1 MTIATENQTPRIW
14 NHNKHSYSLLSDQDR
29 KDYHEDFEP
38 IVVQCF
44 SNKNKYHVFKRVDGI
59 LYYLQCGIR
68 TQEKC
73 NQLER
78 ELREL
83 GRWTKRRKLYNRPY
97 TELRS
102 RLIDREDGRGVTY
115 WSACTKR
122 NNETGELTE
131 GHGWLCNLFFYLD
144 KRRKEMDA
152 FYDFHIDDLDRGE
165 LHDTI
170 RYRKKVEARG
180 FNGRGFACS
189 ESAIGYRTDS
199 DNIEHVFFSGLPSL
213 KLIRETVARSEVAN
227 LEEVWIEGR
236 IYVEADW
243 ASNPIEGRANAEPTN
258 HFWTVT
264 IAVNPEPPQSI
275 LRTGIATYNQYV
287 RWLELIGYFSKAN
300 RIDFNKLSTAERQTI
315 YKYLKD
321 DGLITL

>member
-1 MTIATENQTPRIW
+1 MTTLTKNQTPRIW
-14 NHNKHSYSLLSDQDR
+14 NHNQHSYNLLSDRDR
-29 KDYHEDFEP
+29 IDYHNDFEP

-59 LYYLQCGIR
+59 LYYLQCSIR

-73 NQLER
+73 NELER
-78 ELREL
+78 ELRER
-83 GRWTKRRKLYNRPY
+83 GRWTERRKLYNRPY
-97 TELRS
+97 TEVRS
-102 RLIDREDGRGVTY
+102 RLVDREDGRGLTY
-115 WSACTKR
+115 WSPCTEIDH
-122 NNETGELTE
+122 ETGEATE

-165 LHDTI
+165 FHDTI

-189 ESAIGYRTDS
+189 ESAVCYRTYN

-213 KLIRETVARSEVAN
+213 KLIRDTVARSEEAN

-243 ASNPIEGRANAEPTN
+243 ATNPIEGRANAEPTN

-264 IAVNPEPPQSI
+264 IAVNPKPPESI
-275 LRTGIATYNQYV
+275 LLSPFKV
-287 RWLELIGYFSKAN
+287 RIENLRILRAIQAENKAN
-300 RIDFNKLSTAERQTI
+300 
-315 YKYLKD
+315 
-321 DGLITL
+321 